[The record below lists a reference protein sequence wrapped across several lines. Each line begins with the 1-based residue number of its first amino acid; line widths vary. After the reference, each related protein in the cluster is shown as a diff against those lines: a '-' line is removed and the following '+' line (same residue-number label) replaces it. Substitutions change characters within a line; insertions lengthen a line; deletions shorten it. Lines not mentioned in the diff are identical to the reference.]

1 MTTAAQESP
10 KTLTAVRDMS
20 RRRSTAKSARMALS
34 APGMPELFMMM
45 RMATIDAEGTPATP
59 MLVSRAEMTTSICA
73 AKAISSPMTWAT
85 KMTAIH
91 S

>member
-45 RMATIDAEGTPATP
+45 RMATMDAEGTPATP
-59 MLVSRAEMTTSICA
+59 MLVRRAEMTTSIWA
-73 AKAISSPMTWAT
+73 VNVISSPMTWAT
-85 KMTAIH
+85 KMTAMH